1 MDNDIRKYRIYK
13 FLSVGISFLLTLSGS
28 VLIIFL
34 IKLLNVCLGINIIYC
49 LILSILLPQIYSIVI
64 NVFLLD
70 KIDIMLDEKLFE
82 KEEVINEID
91 NVKDNTVS
99 LINERFNG
107 LSRENKLNILRM
119 IRNDLSVMSI
129 FGRMHFI
136 DDMDKISLEDNES
149 EIEVD
154 KSYVK
159 KKILEEE
166 VLRRKNR

>member
-13 FLSVGISFLLTLSGS
+13 FLSVSISFLLTLSGS

-34 IKLLNVCLGINIIYC
+34 IKLLNVCLGVNIIYC

-99 LINERFNG
+99 LINERFDC

-149 EIEVD
+149 EIEAD

>member
-1 MDNDIRKYRIYK
+1 
-13 FLSVGISFLLTLSGS
+13 
-28 VLIIFL
+28 
-34 IKLLNVCLGINIIYC
+34 
-49 LILSILLPQIYSIVI
+49 
-64 NVFLLD
+64 
-70 KIDIMLDEKLFE
+70 
-82 KEEVINEID
+82 
-91 NVKDNTVS
+91 
-99 LINERFNG
+99 
-107 LSRENKLNILRM
+107 M

-166 VLRRKNR
+166 VLRKKK